1 MTPVNKILMCKLSG
15 LPVGTAVEKR
25 ILARRIAVFN
35 VDGTLVGLESECKHM
50 KASLATGGVKE
61 GILTC
66 QWHGWKYDLATGE
79 CLGRPGM
86 KLKRY
91 EVLVEG
97 DNVFLVL

>member
-1 MTPVNKILMCKLSG
+1 MNKILMCKLSG

-35 VDGTLVGLESECKHM
+35 VDGRLYGIESECKHM
-50 KASLATGGVKE
+50 KASLANGGVKD

-66 QWHGWKYDLATGE
+66 QWHGWKYDLESGE

-86 KLKRY
+86 KLRRY
-91 EVLVEG
+91 DIEVEG
-97 DNVFLVL
+97 DNVYLLL